1 MMKRKGLIILIL
13 LTVTLNVGAQSI
25 QKRLTLTPRVGVNT
39 SNVSGMDWYSGE
51 GEDVKV
57 EASIDTKRKWSITVG
72 CDIEYLLTR
81 RLGLSG
87 GLYYADEG
95 YKYEGERVHLHQFVM
110 PMMANFYILP
120 RLAVKGGISVDG
132 MINARSKC
140 AGMSRNILNYTKT
153 VGLSIPVGLSMDI
166 KQLTIDVRYM
176 FGITDWCDNRQLNK
190 AGTNWHTNSL
200 WMTLGY
206 RIGIH

>member
-81 RLGLSG
+81 RLGLRTSAPVRNAYDG
-87 GLYYADEG
+87 KFLY
-95 YKYEGERVHLHQFVM
+95 
-110 PMMANFYILP
+110 
-120 RLAVKGGISVDG
+120 S
-132 MINARSKC
+132 
-140 AGMSRNILNYTKT
+140 T
-153 VGLSIPVGLSMDI
+153 
-166 KQLTIDVRYM
+166 
-176 FGITDWCDNRQLNK
+176 
-190 AGTNWHTNSL
+190 
-200 WMTLGY
+200 
-206 RIGIH
+206 RIGSKGRNQC

>member
-95 YKYEGERVHLHQFVM
+95 YKYEGERVHLHQFVLSVG
-110 PMMANFYILP
+110 FLFHGRY
-120 RLAVKGGISVDG
+120 RLRFPALRSMVFCCSAMISSV
-132 MINARSKC
+132 
-140 AGMSRNILNYTKT
+140 
-153 VGLSIPVGLSMDI
+153 
-166 KQLTIDVRYM
+166 
-176 FGITDWCDNRQLNK
+176 
-190 AGTNWHTNSL
+190 
-200 WMTLGY
+200 
-206 RIGIH
+206 